1 MIDSTMW
8 GLRSARPLSNYLSL
22 LCEQRGSDQH
32 AHCRTD
38 LHLSLLCEQRVDVR
52 ALLAHGCRERL
63 VARQPPRLNENRE
76 RCKLPLVRCLPP
88 PLCTHLLCKA
98 VHDVFV
104 HRARLVEARLLREV
118 CGSGGGV
125 SQRGAHDSTPA
136 SRSLLTAPT
145 PLSRCAK
152 WQQQQQQQR
161 PSCPPTHSRRA
172 ARPPPLPDSQPTR
185 SPSRFHVRPS
195 NSTSCPPRIL
205 SSVDLP
211 HLHAA

>member
-88 PLCTHLLCKA
+88 PCAPTFSARPSMMFSCTERVSSRRGSC
-98 VHDVFV
+98 
-104 HRARLVEARLLREV
+104 ARSAEVGVGFRREAHTIRPLQAGRFSQPPRPSPDAQS
-118 CGSGGGV
+118 GS
-125 SQRGAHDSTPA
+125 SSSSSNARPA
-136 SRSLLTAPT
+136 PRLTADAQPV
-145 PLSRCAK
+145 P
-152 WQQQQQQQR
+152 
-161 PSCPPTHSRRA
+161 PPFPTHSRRA
-172 ARPPPLPDSQPTR
+172 ARLASTCGRQTR
-185 SPSRFHVRPS
+185 RPARRGS
-195 NSTSCPPRIL
+195 
-205 SSVDLP
+205 
-211 HLHAA
+211 